1 MIKRGLQN
9 FKSKN
14 KEQEKLCI
22 EAVVQRRSVKRL
34 FLEISQNSQE
44 NTCTRDDN
52 MNKSNRLETLG
63 KMAVY
68 GKFHKIITKATMVGR
83 VLI

>member
-1 MIKRGLQN
+1 
-9 FKSKN
+9 
-14 KEQEKLCI
+14 
-22 EAVVQRRSVKRL
+22 
-34 FLEISQNSQE
+34 
-44 NTCTRDDN
+44 